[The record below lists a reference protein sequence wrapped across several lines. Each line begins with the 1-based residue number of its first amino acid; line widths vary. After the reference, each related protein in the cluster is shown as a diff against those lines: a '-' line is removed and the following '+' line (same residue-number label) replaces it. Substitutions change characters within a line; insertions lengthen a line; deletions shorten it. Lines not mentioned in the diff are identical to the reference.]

1 MAVSR
6 GQRQQFPSLGRDDGS
21 RGEISQI
28 RDLRSDV
35 CVRVWK
41 SDLLLRL
48 LHLAGACLHDGIHD
62 IVLELQEL

>member
-6 GQRQQFPSLGRDDGS
+6 GKCQQFPSLGRDNGS

-35 CVRVWK
+35 CVRVGK
-41 SDLLLRL
+41 SALLLRL
-48 LHLAGACLHDGIHD
+48 LHLARARLHDGIHD